1 MTTVPETFA
10 RVIAAVQPPPTGA
23 FVVGSTWT
31 NATGNLPNVMVV
43 DLVFQTSTKQLFA
56 ATYGRS
62 IWRLQLT

>member
-1 MTTVPETFA
+1 
-10 RVIAAVQPPPTGA
+10 
-23 FVVGSTWT
+23 
-31 NATGNLPNVMVV
+31 MVV

>member
-1 MTTVPETFA
+1 MCNDAGVFLTKDN
-10 RVIAAVQPPPTGA
+10 
-23 FVVGSTWT
+23 GSTWT